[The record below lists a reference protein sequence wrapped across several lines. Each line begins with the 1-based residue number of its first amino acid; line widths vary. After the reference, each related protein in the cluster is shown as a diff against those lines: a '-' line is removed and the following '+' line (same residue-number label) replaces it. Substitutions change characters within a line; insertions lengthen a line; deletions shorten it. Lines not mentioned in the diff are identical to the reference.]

1 MAEKATSPAPKE
13 VKKPEFTKKDLIE
26 SAAIFGVTPAIMTG
40 ALHGVKKEQLT
51 REEARAAVDAFLKK
65 HVKKG
70 GK

>member
-1 MAEKATSPAPKE
+1 MAEKATSPASKE
-13 VKKPEFTKKDLIE
+13 VKKPAFTKKDLIE

-65 HVKKG
+65 PVKKG